1 MKLILINSI
10 SIILLFSTNKLY
22 SQKISAEVESDR
34 LIIKY
39 ENKIFKIKTLGN
51 SITRYHAFGKKY
63 IFELHIN
70 PSLGE
75 LIVFDTVKKTTEDS
89 YLYTNYHITKDN
101 LIIILL
107 SSPHYTQD
115 RIDGNRWSL
124 YVNHKLLK
132 KNLVVKD
139 RISFDEEKNLIKI
152 YDGEKLL
159 LKLVKSENHIDVYTF
174 TQKS

>member
-1 MKLILINSI
+1 M
-10 SIILLFSTNKLY
+10 
-22 SQKISAEVESDR
+22 
-34 LIIKY
+34 
-39 ENKIFKIKTLGN
+39 
-51 SITRYHAFGKKY
+51 
-63 IFELHIN
+63 
-70 PSLGE
+70 
-75 LIVFDTVKKTTEDS
+75 IVFDTVKKTTEDS

-159 LKLVKSENHIDVYTF
+159 LKLVKSENHIDVYTL
-174 TQKS
+174 TSES